1 LVVNSCELEKL
12 VAGFIRNCKFTP
24 KHFYLM
30 IADKAELANLL
41 PQKEPFVMV
50 DCLFECNEK
59 YVRTGFTPGVK
70 NIFSDEGYFTE
81 PGLIENMAQSA
92 AAGTGYFYSIQNKP
106 APVGYIGAIK
116 DFILSKLPQIND
128 SLETEIKVVAEVMN
142 ATVVRATVY
151 CRKEEIASCE
161 MKIFLLAM

>member
-1 LVVNSCELEKL
+1 MMIVDKTELEK
-12 VAGFIRNCKFTP
+12 
-24 KHFYLM
+24 
-30 IADKAELANLL
+30 LL

-50 DCLFECNEK
+50 DCLFECSEK
-59 YVRTGFTPGVK
+59 YVRTGFTPGAG
-70 NIFSDEGYFTE
+70 NIFSDGRYFTE

-92 AAGTGYFYSIQNKP
+92 AAGTGYFYSLQNKP

-142 ATVVRATVY
+142 ATVVKATVS
-151 CRKEEIASCE
+151 CKEEEIASCE
-161 MKIFLLAM
+161 MKIFLLEGVK